1 MNPLQSVSLKSFFDL
16 KILIILIFLNSC
28 AAEHTKKDL
37 SYGLIVYDQHKDA
50 TVFMPVSSLWDGKPV
65 ARGIDVPGMT
75 IAVYD
80 QHYLLMDR
88 RDKSLL
94 KYRATPDGLVLEG
107 TLAMKSFAWEPYSSW
122 VNRINEHTVL
132 IGSVVNEQFQYIEI
146 DLKEMKVQRS
156 GSLAVPA
163 APKGLNYAGIFAELL
178 DNRLFVFC
186 TYQKGLMREHVNPPD
201 GAVHTSIFS
210 YPELELQNGFEDK
223 RTTWPGSY
231 NGWSSNSVLLN
242 DTIYVLGQPGGRTGN
257 HPVAPS
263 AVLRLNKGANA
274 FDPGYLFKLGVHG
287 AQEAYTLFNLG
298 HGLALTKIV
307 ESTRISRFDD
317 YLTKRIARYE
327 LLDLRRQKRT
337 ALATPAIFLDFNMD
351 VSADEDFAYL
361 SVYQQND
368 KTQLWIYDLRSGV
381 LRRGIQLD
389 GKVIRIDKLND

>member
-1 MNPLQSVSLKSFFDL
+1 MSQFQSVNLKSFFDFR
-16 KILIILIFLNSC
+16 ILFILIFLNSC
-28 AAEHTKKDL
+28 AVDHVENNHK
-37 SYGLIVYDQHKDA
+37 YGLIVYDQHQDA
-50 TVFMPVSSLWDGKPV
+50 AVFMPASSLWDGKPV
-65 ARGIDVPGMT
+65 AKGIDVPGMT

-88 RDKSLL
+88 KDQSLL
-94 KYRATPDGLVLEG
+94 KYRATPEGLVLEG
-107 TLAMKSFAWEPYSSW
+107 TIDMKPFAWEPYSSW
-122 VNRINEHTVL
+122 VNWVNEHTVL
-132 IGSVVNEQFQYIEI
+132 MGSVVNEKFQYIEI
-146 DLKEMKVQRS
+146 ELKEMKVQRS
-156 GSLAVPA
+156 GTLAVPL
-163 APKGLNYAGIFAELL
+163 APKGLNYTGIFAKLL
-178 DNRLFVFC
+178 NNRLFVFY
-186 TYQKGLMREHVNPPD
+186 TFQKGFMREHVNPPD
-201 GAVHTSIFS
+201 DAVHTSIFS
-210 YPELELQNGFEDK
+210 YPELQMQNSFEDK

-274 FDPGYLFKLGVHG
+274 FDPNYLFKLGSHG

-307 ESTRISRFDD
+307 ESARISRFDD

-337 ALATPAIFLDFNMD
+337 TLATPAIFLDFNMD
-351 VSADEDFAYL
+351 VSADENFAYL

-381 LRRGIQLD
+381 LKRGIQVD
-389 GKVIRIDKLND
+389 GRVMRIDKLSD